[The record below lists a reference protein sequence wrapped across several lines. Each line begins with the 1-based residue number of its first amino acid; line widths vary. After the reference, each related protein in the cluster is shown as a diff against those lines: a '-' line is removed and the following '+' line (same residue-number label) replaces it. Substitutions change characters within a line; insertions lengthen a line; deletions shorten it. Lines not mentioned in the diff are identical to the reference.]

1 MKVLYIHQY
10 FRRPEEGGS
19 LRSYYLAKELV
30 NNGFSVTMITAH
42 GEKHR
47 VRKLVDGIDV
57 IYLPVAYSNEM
68 KFEQR
73 SQAFFRFMLLAIKES
88 IGQRNIDFCYV
99 MTTPLSTGVVALFN
113 KFAMGRPYLFE
124 VGDLWPK
131 VPIEMGL
138 LKAKWKQ
145 KLLNWLEG
153 VFYRNARGLIGLS
166 DPITKHLQLIAPKV
180 PAQTVFN
187 ISECEHFVPAK
198 KKTDWVEKKYGVKD
212 QLVISY
218 TGAFGLANDLSQ
230 VVGLAKEVEDL
241 PIRFLM
247 IGEGAEKEKIKEQVE
262 ESGIQ
267 NVQIFDAMDK
277 NQLLELINVSD
288 AMMVS
293 FAAYESLYTG
303 SPNKFFDALA
313 AGKLVITNFNGWI
326 GALIET
332 ENCGFSANSPQTFL
346 HKIKPF
352 VEQAG
357 LLQTFQSNSRRLAE
371 EKFDLK
377 IQSKKQQ
384 KFIEQLFG

>member
-19 LRSYYLAKELV
+19 LRSYYLAKQLV
-30 NNGFSVTMITAH
+30 DNGFSVTMITAH
-42 GEKHR
+42 NEEHR
-47 VRKLVDGIDV
+47 ARTLVDGIDV

-73 SQAFFRFMLLAIKES
+73 SRAFIKFMLLAIKAS
-88 IGQRNIDFCYV
+88 ITQRRIDFCYV

-113 KFAMGRPYLFE
+113 KFVMGRPYLFE

-145 KLLNWLEG
+145 NLLTWFEG
-153 VFYRNARGLIGLS
+153 VFYRNAKGLIGLS
-166 DPITKHLQLIAPKV
+166 DPITEHLRQVAPTT
-180 PAQTVFN
+180 PTQTVFN
-187 ISECEHFVPAK
+187 IADCDHFSRTTK
-198 KKTDWVEKKYGVKD
+198 RKDWVDKYGVKD

-218 TGAFGLANDLSQ
+218 TGTFGLANDLSQ
-230 VVGLAKEVEDL
+230 LIDFAKEVESL
-241 PIRFLM
+241 PISFLM
-247 IGEGAEKEKIKEQVE
+247 VGDGAEKSKIKKRVE
-262 ESGIQ
+262 DADLQ

-277 NQLLELINVSD
+277 TQLLEVINVSD
-288 AMMVS
+288 TMFVS
-293 FAAYESLYTG
+293 FAGYDSLHTG

-326 GALIET
+326 GKLIEA
-332 ENCGFSANSPQTFL
+332 EHCGFSANSPQIFL
-346 HKIKPF
+346 EKIKPF
-352 VEQAG
+352 VEQPD

-371 EKFDLK
+371 ERFDLK

-384 KFIEQLFG
+384 QFIRQLFI